1 MRSVEYRVTT
11 VVHQG
16 RGRDGAGCVARA
28 AEREAAVSVLPEE
41 PPEEPPEE
49 LPEELPDEPEVL
61 LTALA
66 PPAST
71 VTIAAARIQPPM
83 ALPSPMTGLPSART
97 PEEHRQP
104 RVLPF
109 FPATAGSMHD
119 HSIVL
124 TMLQAAR
131 SR

>member
-28 AEREAAVSVLPEE
+28 AEREAAVSVLL
-41 PPEEPPEE
+41 EEPPEE
-49 LPEELPDEPEVL
+49 LPEELPDEPELL

-71 VTIAAARIQPPM
+71 VMTAAARIQPPM
-83 ALPSPMTGLPSART
+83 ALPSPITGLPSART

-119 HSIVL
+119 HSMVL